1 MENQA
6 NFNSIIRT
14 VHSIST
20 TTFTP
25 QVDSYYES
33 QNGML
38 HYEVEV
44 PGVRRGHIRVVL
56 GYSPLLRHKSITMWG
71 VSIAP
76 QWPNASL
83 LLSQGDTLG
92 SVPVPRPLVGAGLSS
107 GQSHQPSPNPTI
119 VPSTVVPI
127 VGTIDRPL
135 QRMMEQVHGEFY
147 RLLNVPAKTQ
157 VSDINVILAYSVL
170 SIRIKCDEPL
180 TANEIQATQEIIE
193 VH

>member
-14 VHSIST
+14 VRSIST
-20 TTFTP
+20 TTYTP

-44 PGVRRGHIRVVL
+44 PGVRRGHIRVIL
-56 GYSPLLRHKSITMWG
+56 GYSPLLRHKSITVWG

-76 QWPNASL
+76 QWPNASP

-92 SVPVPRPLVGAGLSS
+92 SVSVPRPL
-107 GQSHQPSPNPTI
+107 PSPNPTI
-119 VPSTVVPI
+119 VPSTVAPI

-135 QRMMEQVHGEFY
+135 QRMMERVHGEFY

-157 VSDINVILAYSVL
+157 VSDINVILAYGVL